1 MTSRVW
7 AVHENQQAELRLY
20 ENKTWPLHTGGGKP
34 GQGYPLV
41 MQVVPFVAF
50 DSNWSGQYA
59 MTNDGSMAPTLKTGG
74 AGGNPPAVE
83 SDSRRIDGRLILR
96 RLTPLECERL
106 MGWPDG
112 WTEHGVTDDGTTVD
126 IAITQRYR
134 ICGNGIVSNVTQW
147 LGERL
152 NDITGGVNNG

>member
-1 MTSRVW
+1 
-7 AVHENQQAELRLY
+7 
-20 ENKTWPLHTGGGKP
+20 
-34 GQGYPLV
+34 

>member
-1 MTSRVW
+1 MIIEE
-7 AVHENQQAELRLY
+7 VHTFSVTPEF
-20 ENKTWPLHTGGGKP
+20 
-34 GQGYPLV
+34 GQGADLR
-41 MQVVPFVAF
+41 AKETTIAN
-50 DSNWSGQYA
+50 SLTAIGQLH
-59 MTNDGSMAPTLKTGG
+59 DRGI
-74 AGGNPPAVE
+74 
-83 SDSRRIDGRLILR
+83 RIVQRNIVR

>member
-41 MQVVPFVAF
+41 MT
-50 DSNWSGQYA
+50 DEK
-59 MTNDGSMAPTLKTGG
+59 PTM
-74 AGGNPPAVE
+74 
-83 SDSRRIDGRLILR
+83 ILR